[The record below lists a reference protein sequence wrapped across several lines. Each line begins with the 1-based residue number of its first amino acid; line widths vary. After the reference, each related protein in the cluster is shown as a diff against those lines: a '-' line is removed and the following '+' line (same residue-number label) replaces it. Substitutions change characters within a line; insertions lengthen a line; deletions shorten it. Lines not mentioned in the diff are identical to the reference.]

1 MSVAKLSNKTY
12 VTKPSTFRYQFMGRK
27 NNLSIIKIYARTF
40 LLLYAMYE
48 NIELNL
54 KLVSSATDNPAS
66 LVVHA
71 HFS

>member
-1 MSVAKLSNKTY
+1 
-12 VTKPSTFRYQFMGRK
+12 
-27 NNLSIIKIYARTF
+27 
-40 LLLYAMYE
+40 MYE